1 LGESWVAWSV
11 LLAHGFPFQRGSSLL
26 LGVVLMAMSESGV
39 SKKKKRSRFCVVLRV
54 GSQCDRTDCCASK
67 VIVLLS

>member
-39 SKKKKRSRFCVVLRV
+39 SKKKEVEVLCCFACRV
-54 GSQCDRTDCCASK
+54 AE
-67 VIVLLS
+67 